1 MADTFTCVV
10 DDVTYYGLV
19 AAADGWP
26 TGPCPSPE
34 KARERLD
41 AYEAG
46 LEVSEA
52 APGQL
57 SRAQLSAVLRLRHR
71 LGPSTRERLQALAD
85 DAIASGLHSPAWARA
100 SAAAVKV
107 WDILPDWVRHAGG
120 ARIRRAPGE
129 VSLTRSAQD
138 EEPAGPA
145 GPRWR

>member
-1 MADTFTCVV
+1 MDNQAFTCAV
-10 DDVTYYGLV
+10 DGVTYYGLV
-19 AAADGWP
+19 AVDGWP

-46 LEVSEA
+46 DDVSEA
-52 APGQL
+52 APQQL
-57 SRAQLSAVLRLRHR
+57 SRAQLSAVLRLQHG
-71 LGPSTRERLQALAD
+71 LAPSIRTRLQELA
-85 DAIASGLHSPAWARA
+85 AEAQLAGLHSEAWIRA
-100 SAAAVKV
+100 SAAAVNM
-107 WDILPDWVRHAGG
+107 WGILPYLAGG
-120 ARIRRAPGE
+120 ARIRRAAGE